1 MMLILGAYLH
11 GIICNICQHAL
22 DRSMISWKYAPRN
35 RITDCPPCMFVP
47 VSSRFTVLLMG

>member
-1 MMLILGAYLH
+1 MMLILGAYLL